1 MMFQFYNGLF
11 SVRITRRMTADETV
25 WDLEGLTTFRF
36 QRGVLRAVLD
46 CGFIQ
51 TTIEHCQLQEV
62 IVNSENVFGC
72 HHTYLLG
79 TNVSF
84 EENALIVK
92 NKLYRTSVCTNA
104 HNYHKYCKA
113 AYDSTIVMER
123 LT

>member
-92 NKLYRTSVCTNA
+92 NKLDRTSVCTNA